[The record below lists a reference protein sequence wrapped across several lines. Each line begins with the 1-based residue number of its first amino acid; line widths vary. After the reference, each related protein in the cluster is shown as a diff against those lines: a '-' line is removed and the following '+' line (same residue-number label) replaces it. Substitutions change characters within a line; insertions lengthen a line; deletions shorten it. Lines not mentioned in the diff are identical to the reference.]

1 MSAEMNSVELFAGGG
16 GLALGMRRAG
26 FTHEALVEWWAPA
39 AKVLRHNAKL
49 NSQLWTEDHVWEKD
63 ARDVSG
69 KLGDIGSVGLVAG
82 GPPCQ
87 PFSLAGAHA
96 GDSDKRNMFPAALA
110 IVRQLMPEFVVF
122 ENVPGLTRPT
132 FSPYLDYV
140 RDQLRRPGIAP
151 KEDELWNEHHARVR
165 ASGIADLY
173 CVYQEEIDAA
183 DLGVAQ
189 NRKRIFLVGV
199 RSDIAGAAAWYGV
212 TRTHSRDVLLTDQ
225 WINETYW
232 ERHGIQ
238 KPDAVPDRLR
248 AQVERIKKTDV
259 SSDLKPWRTVRD
271 LLFDVPEPGKEVAPE
286 GWPNHI
292 AIPGARTYAKH
303 NGSPLDLP
311 SKTIKAGV
319 HGIAGG
325 EAMLRELDGTVRYY
339 SIREAALVQG
349 FPQDYE
355 FPGIRSRVFGV
366 IGNAVAVDVAAAVGR
381 SLVDLR
387 TQHANADE
395 TVLDALTNEATSES
409 QRSGLPAPS
418 EGSRSHSP
426 RRRSALS
433 PVGGGH

>member
-1 MSAEMNSVELFAGGG
+1 MSTGFKSVELFAGGG

-49 NSQLWTEDHVWEKD
+49 NSQLWAEDHVWEKD
-63 ARDVSG
+63 AREVSPE
-69 KLGDIGSVGLVAG
+69 LGEIGAVGLVAG

-96 GDSDKRNMFPAALA
+96 GYSDERNMFPAALS

-122 ENVPGLTRPT
+122 ENVPGLTRPS

-140 RDQLRRPGIAP
+140 RDQLRRPGIVP
-151 KEDELWNEHHARVR
+151 KDDELWNEHHARIR
-165 ASGIADLY
+165 ASGVADLY

-189 NRKRIFLVGV
+189 NRKRIFLVAIRADV
-199 RSDIAGAAAWYGV
+199 AGAAAWAGI
-212 TRTHSRDVLLTDQ
+212 TRTHSRDVLLYEQ
-225 WINETYW
+225 WISDVYW
-232 ERHGIQ
+232 KRHGIN
-238 KPDAVPDRLR
+238 KPDLVPARLR
-248 AQVERIKKTDV
+248 AQVERIRKTDRP
-259 SSDLKPWRTVRD
+259 SGLKPWRTLRD
-271 LLFDVPEPGKEVAPE
+271 LLSRVPAPGGEIAPD

-319 HGIAGG
+319 HGVAGG
-325 EAMLRELDGTVRYY
+325 EAMLRELDGTVRYL

-366 IGNAVAVDVAAAVGR
+366 IGNAVAVGVAAAVGA
-381 SLVDLR
+381 SLVALR
-387 TQHANADE
+387 AEH
-395 TVLDALTNEATSES
+395 EAQQQDTGPIE
-409 QRSGLPAPS
+409 LIAPK
-418 EGSRSHSP
+418 EDVHDIEAERITTF
-426 RRRSALS
+426 A
-433 PVGGGH
+433 